1 MEEIKISL
9 SEVTECANQIRNLG
23 NQLYDHLQIIKK
35 EMDSLNG
42 AWLSE
47 SGETIRGKFNVFS
60 NRFDQDREVIQSYAA
75 FLDLTVASY
84 DSLENTINANAA
96 NF

>member
-9 SEVTECANQIRNLG
+9 NEVTECANQIRNCG
-23 NQLYDHLQIIKK
+23 NQLYEHLQIIKK

-42 AWLSE
+42 TWLSE

-75 FLDLTVASY
+75 FLDLTVQSY
-84 DSLENTINANAA
+84 DSLENTINANAS

>member
-1 MEEIKISL
+1 MEDIRISL
-9 SEVTECANQIRNLG
+9 NEVSECANRLRELG
-23 NQLYDHLQIIKK
+23 NKMYDHLQIIKK

-42 AWLSE
+42 SWISE

-60 NRFDQDREVIQSYAA
+60 NRFDQQREVIQSYGS
-75 FLDLTVASY
+75 FLDLTVSSY
-84 DSLENTINANAA
+84 DSLENTINANAS

>member
-9 SEVTECANQIRNLG
+9 NEVTECANQIRNCG
-23 NQLYDHLQIIKK
+23 NQLYEHLQIIKK

-42 AWLSE
+42 TWLSE

-60 NRFDQDREVIQSYAA
+60 NRFDQDREVIQSYVA
-75 FLDLTVASY
+75 FLDLTVQSY
-84 DSLENTINANAA
+84 DSLENTINANAS

>member
-9 SEVTECANQIRNLG
+9 NEVTECANQIRNCG
-23 NQLYDHLQIIKK
+23 NQLYEHLQIIKK

-42 AWLSE
+42 TWLSE

-60 NRFDQDREVIQSYAA
+60 NRFEQDREVIQSYAA
-75 FLDLTVASY
+75 FLDLTVQSY
-84 DSLENTINANAA
+84 DSLENTINANAS